1 MKKRKFILAK
11 LLCAVLA
18 ISLTAGAVS
27 SVELKEVKAHDI
39 PAYQQ
44 KDVFATETVKIQGI
58 TVEKVV
64 NDTVSPVITST
75 IQEPVKFV
83 IYNST
88 KQTVEQR
95 VESENGMLP
104 ELNLVKNH
112 NYIIFAEDSKY
123 RMPNVYIWVNGNR
136 IVDIKKNVDPDT
148 NTYDYPEV
156 KSLLL
161 YERDSEEPNPEGTN
175 RVFINLPVRYGDG
188 PMANVRFKLVSAV
201 ETVEAVTTNSGQLR
215 ADILE
220 DITYMVVADNEQ
232 YAVEPLALAAK
243 DKSEYGA
250 GRYAYN
256 HADCNRIDTI
266 QLVDKKDAHKND
278 ITVTSISGKT
288 AVTGMN
294 FRDFL
299 VLDKELDSSLVT
311 GLENRE
317 YTVLDIKVVNPHRWE
332 VSKLAAGEY
341 PVTVKID
348 KNRTVTNVYYL
359 DGENQL
365 CPLEFKQKDNRVF
378 FTMSTLSMY
387 PVVIEY
393 EPGGGEPDPGA
404 GEWRYD
410 SIGWWYRHADGS
422 YSYNRWEL
430 IGGEWYYFN
439 ASGYRVTGWQRINGT
454 WYYFDTDGMMLADE
468 WVDNGNYYVT
478 SGGAMAT
485 GWLQLAE
492 GWYYLNGSGAKVTGW
507 IRSGNSWYYMDPATG
522 IMHAGEWVDN
532 GNYYVTSSGAM
543 ATGWLQLAEGWY
555 YLDGSG
561 AKVRG
566 WQRTG
571 GSWYYLDATTGIM
584 HANEWVDNGNY
595 YVTSS
600 GAMTTGWLQ
609 LAEGWYYLNS
619 NGAKVTS
626 QWVGNYYLK
635 ADGIM
640 AISEWVDNDRY
651 FVDENGA
658 WVPGAT
664 KS

>member
-1 MKKRKFILAK
+1 MKKRKSILAK

-220 DITYMVVADNEQ
+220 DITYMVVADNDQ

-243 DKSEYGA
+243 DKSEYKL

-278 ITVTSISGKT
+278 TIATSISGKT
-288 AVTGMN
+288 TVTGMN

-317 YTVLDIKVVNPHRWE
+317 YTVLDIKVINPHRWE

-359 DGENQL
+359 DSENQL
-365 CPLEFKQKDNRVF
+365 CPLEFKQDNNGVS
-378 FTMSTLSMY
+378 FTMNSMSMY
-387 PVVIEY
+387 PVVIESFGFMDVAR
-393 EPGGGEPDPGA
+393 ED
-404 GEWRYD
+404 
-410 SIGWWYRHADGS
+410 
-422 YSYNRWEL
+422 
-430 IGGEWYYFN
+430 WYYGSVNYVFCKDIMTGMDAN
-439 ASGYRVTGWQRINGT
+439 HFGPAVELSRAQFATILYRMNGAPSMEYDADAFPDVENGQFYTKAAMWAKQTGVILGYDDGRFGPADAITREQMAVMMYRYANCLEM
-454 WYYFDTDGMMLADE
+454 DTSVRGNLNDYPDSEQVSAFSKEAVE
-468 WVDNGNYYVT
+468 WVVGMGLIKGD
-478 SGGAMAT
+478 GGKINSQGSAKRAECAT
-485 GWLQLAE
+485 
-492 GWYYLNGSGAKVTGW
+492 
-507 IRSGNSWYYMDPATG
+507 I
-522 IMHAGEWVDN
+522 IMRFMEA
-532 GNYYVTSSGAM
+532 YKM
-543 ATGWLQLAEGWY
+543 
-555 YLDGSG
+555 
-561 AKVRG
+561 
-566 WQRTG
+566 
-571 GSWYYLDATTGIM
+571 
-584 HANEWVDNGNY
+584 
-595 YVTSS
+595 
-600 GAMTTGWLQ
+600 
-609 LAEGWYYLNS
+609 
-619 NGAKVTS
+619 
-626 QWVGNYYLK
+626 
-635 ADGIM
+635 
-640 AISEWVDNDRY
+640 
-651 FVDENGA
+651 
-658 WVPGAT
+658 
-664 KS
+664 